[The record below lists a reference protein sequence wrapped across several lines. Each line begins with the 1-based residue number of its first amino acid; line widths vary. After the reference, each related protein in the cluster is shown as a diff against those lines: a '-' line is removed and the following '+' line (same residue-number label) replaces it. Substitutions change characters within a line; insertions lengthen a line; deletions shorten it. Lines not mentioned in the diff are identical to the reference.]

1 MSDISLE
8 AAIEAFEKLTTTLQ
22 ECIHSRDIN
31 GAVDLAQQRHDTLV
45 NLFERSEFATGKK
58 INCARTALNH
68 VHDERLLAKSHAKH
82 DRSAFVTRK
91 SAYLAYA
98 LNAA

>member
-8 AAIEAFEKLTTTLQ
+8 AAIEAFEQLSTSLQ
-22 ECIHSRDIN
+22 ECIHSRDIS

-45 NLFERSEFATGKK
+45 NLFEQPEFAYRKK

-68 VHDERLLAKSHAKH
+68 VNDERLLAKSSAKH
-82 DRSAFVTRK
+82 DRSAFVARK

-98 LNAA
+98 LRAA

>member
-8 AAIEAFEKLTTTLQ
+8 AAIDAFEQLTSTLQ
-22 ECIHSRDIN
+22 ECIHSRDIS

-45 NLFERSEFATGKK
+45 NLLEQSEFSDGKK

-68 VHDERLLAKSHAKH
+68 VHDERLLAESSAKH
-82 DRSAFVTRK
+82 DRSAFVARK
-91 SAYLAYA
+91 SAYIAYA